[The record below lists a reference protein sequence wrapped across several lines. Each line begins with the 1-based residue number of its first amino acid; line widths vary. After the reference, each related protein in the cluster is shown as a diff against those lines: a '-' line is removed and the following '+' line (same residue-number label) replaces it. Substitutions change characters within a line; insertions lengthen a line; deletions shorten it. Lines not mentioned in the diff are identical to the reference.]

1 MRDTIIRGCVRFDKT
16 QSLTTTQ
23 KECARNNIG
32 AVSAADLLNPDNP
45 DFRGFVRF
53 DIDQSGIINDAQA
66 ARVRNALRMREFF
79 VTWREDQYDLMTD
92 EQAAVVRRALRI
104 DQAIE
109 RGAGSRAGRGPMM
122 VRNDWHFYQRTTRIH
137 KQQVHWNA
145 QRQDTHLYQK
155 NQQFLRQYVRRPVEL
170 HPQTQTMTAEA
181 ARVRAL
187 EARLARL
194 EARLAAAGIAP

>member
-1 MRDTIIRGCVRFDKT
+1 VGVVRY
-16 QSLTTTQ
+16 
-23 KECARNNIG
+23 N
-32 AVSAADLLNPDNP
+32 V
-45 DFRGFVRF
+45 
-53 DIDQSGIINDAQA
+53 DQYQVITDAQA
-66 ARVRNALRMREFF
+66 AL
-79 VTWREDQYDLMTD
+79 
-92 EQAAVVRRALRI
+92 VRRALRI
-104 DQAIE
+104 DQAIAQ
-109 RGAGSRAGRGPMM
+109 GASRASRGPMM
-122 VRNDWHFYQRTTRIH
+122 VRNDWHFYQRTTRVH